1 VQRHDRQPQREPLP
15 DSAALCASGPLDALL
30 QLAAAACLVLAAPAL
45 VLWLLSATLLLL
57 LGLLLPLLQPALLLA
72 TSQPIPTLAAILSAA
87 YLGCVV
93 GLAALAPAVRRFQSL
108 RADLVSLEGFPK
120 EFYSPAVLAILTTR
134 VETAVRA
141 AHASCRG
148 GAPPLLRFG
157 DDCTI
162 CLKKLLP
169 KQRVTELMCG
179 HSFHQECLAPWL
191 EQSDVCPNCRSPA
204 EPDVAQEL
212 ERAAAHARAARGRA
226 EAADGDLEDPY
237 DLR

>member
-1 VQRHDRQPQREPLP
+1 MSCLPGQREPLP
-15 DSAALCASGPLDALL
+15 DSAALCASGLLDALL
-30 QLAAAACLVLAAPAL
+30 QLTAAACLVLAAPAL

-148 GAPPLLRFG
+148 GGAPLLRFG

-191 EQSDVCPNCRSPA
+191 EQNNVCPNCRSPA
-204 EPDVAQEL
+204 DVAEEL
-212 ERAAAHARAARGRA
+212 ERAASHARARGRA
-226 EAADGDLEDPY
+226 GAAAGAAGAAGELV
-237 DLR
+237 

>member
-1 VQRHDRQPQREPLP
+1 M
-15 DSAALCASGPLDALL
+15 
-30 QLAAAACLVLAAPAL
+30 
-45 VLWLLSATLLLL
+45 
-57 LGLLLPLLQPALLLA
+57 
-72 TSQPIPTLAAILSAA
+72 
-87 YLGCVV
+87 
-93 GLAALAPAVRRFQSL
+93 
-108 RADLVSLEGFPK
+108 
-120 EFYSPAVLAILTTR
+120 LAILTTR

-148 GAPPLLRFG
+148 GAGTPLLRFG

-191 EQSDVCPNCRSPA
+191 EQNHVCPNCRSPA
-204 EPDVAQEL
+204 EPDVAQQL

-226 EAADGDLEDPY
+226 AAADGDLEDPY